1 MQQIARQR
9 RPHLKPV
16 KTQQLRCGFC
26 SVTNKHLLATLHI
39 TITYKANTII
49 TFLPSAHH
57 FEMRQRTRVRMV
69 AKIGKW
75 DHGRDAAGVRAR
87 SLGRRGMLTRL
98 TSPKTTSTSKLDRER
113 RRNSSSFD
121 ARKPVGRYDGLG
133 SPSTSVVEA
142 AFIGGG
148 GGMPD
153 RPHRNHHSS
162 SRREIQ
168 HKTLFVFF
176 NFFSFRDTSQ

>member
-69 AKIGKW
+69 AKIGEW

-98 TSPKTTSTSKLDRER
+98 VCDGRER
-113 RRNSSSFD
+113 GGWNVRLAKRVGVLGDGHSTRSYVAANRVMRN
-121 ARKPVGRYDGLG
+121 GREKFVQPRECDVHL
-133 SPSTSVVEA
+133 PE
-142 AFIGGG
+142 
-148 GGMPD
+148 
-153 RPHRNHHSS
+153 RPNDIVDMQSNQLS
-162 SRREIQ
+162 
-168 HKTLFVFF
+168 
-176 NFFSFRDTSQ
+176 NF